1 MFSHNSL
8 PWRRNWQPAPVFLPR
23 ESHGQRSLAGYNPW
37 GHKESDTTK
46 QLTHTHTH
54 THKALTLSSLVFIF
68 LSFCHFDWVS
78 STALSSSN
86 RRSASSSLLLKLPS
100 VFFNSV
106 TVLFS
111 LWFLFGILPF
121 SAEVLTVLIHFSL
134 QFSENLYDY
143 FLNSSSGKLVISISY
158 SFIQDVPPW
167 FFILLDSLCWFLHS
181 I

>member
-1 MFSHNSL
+1 MGSQRVGHNQAT
-8 PWRRNWQPAPVFLPR
+8 N
-23 ESHGQRSLAGYNPW
+23 
-37 GHKESDTTK
+37 
-46 QLTHTHTH
+46 THTHTH
-54 THKALTLSSLVFIF
+54 TQSPYAIFTCFHFSFFLLLWLGEFHCLVFKWQKI
-68 LSFCHFDWVS
+68 LS
-78 STALSSSN
+78 
-86 RRSASSSLLLKLPS
+86 SASSSLLLKFSS

-111 LWFLFGILPF
+111 FWFLFGILPF
-121 SAEVLTVLIHFSL
+121 SAEVLTVLIHFPL